1 MALSREQIVDEAL
14 ALLDEHGM
22 DGVTLRRLAARL
34 GVQAPTLYW
43 HIHNKAELVARL
55 GDAVLS
61 PVASL
66 PDPGGMGWRDW
77 LLDAATRLRA
87 ALLTY
92 RDGARV
98 VAAAQVSP
106 AMAAFSERAMSVLV
120 DQGVP
125 LRRAR
130 LLILLIERFTIGIV
144 LEEQSGVVDAGD
156 RSLLNPAEVAARYPV
171 LTSAITDYF
180 EGGATVEDLYQD
192 SIRLILAG
200 PADGK

>member
-14 ALLDEHGM
+14 ALLDEHGL

-55 GDAVLS
+55 GDAVLL
-61 PVASL
+61 PLVSL
-66 PDPGGMGWRDW
+66 HDPGGMDWRDW

-87 ALLTY
+87 ALLAH

-98 VAAAQVSP
+98 VAAAQLSP
-106 AMAAFSERAMSVLV
+106 AIAAFSERAMSVLV

-144 LEEQSGVVDAGD
+144 LEEQSGVVDSGD
-156 RSLLNPAEVAARYPV
+156 DSSLNPAEVAARYPV

-180 EGGATVEDLYQD
+180 ESGATVKNLYQD

-200 PADGK
+200 PADGQ